1 MDDHLTIFSQNC
13 RGGLSVA
20 TKRRDLFHYMKSKK
34 YNIICLQD
42 THINNKLES
51 FIKAEWGY
59 DAYFSSYTTNSRG
72 VMVLI
77 NNNFEQKV
85 ERVKTDKNGNFI
97 ILDMKIQNK
106 KITLVNLYGPN
117 EDNVQF
123 YDNLT
128 KKVAEFENENVIMC
142 GDWNLVLNA
151 DIDSSNYLHIN
162 NPKARQFVLNFIE
175 EDNFLD
181 AWRIM
186 NEESRKYTWRRLNP
200 VKKQARLDFFLVS
213 ETMFQFVTNTDIIS
227 GYRTD
232 HSSIILK
239 IKLQESE
246 RGRGYWKFNNS
257 LLKDKSYIEEIKKT
271 IEEVKN
277 TYVINVNDVK
287 RDNISNN
294 DIKFNINDQ
303 LFLETLLMIIRG
315 NTIKYSSIKKKK
327 KIEEEKKLEEEI
339 NFLENKINNDFIN
352 TEAETIQVLEQKKVR
367 LVEIRKE
374 KIEGVMLRSKCRYQD
389 LGEKPTHY
397 FFSLENRNYTSKVIN
412 KIIEDNGTEYTETK
426 DILNSQKRFYEQL
439 CEENNELDDRPIE
452 SVIGEN
458 NNKLLNIE
466 AEKLEGKILYSCI
479 LNWRKH

>member
-1 MDDHLTIFSQNC
+1 M
-13 RGGLSVA
+13 R
-20 TKRRDLFHYMKSKK
+20 
-34 YNIICLQD
+34 
-42 THINNKLES
+42 KL
-51 FIKAEWGY
+51 
-59 DAYFSSYTTNSRG
+59 
-72 VMVLI
+72 
-77 NNNFEQKV
+77 
-85 ERVKTDKNGNFI
+85 
-97 ILDMKIQNK
+97 
-106 KITLVNLYGPN
+106 
-117 EDNVQF
+117 
-123 YDNLT
+123 
-128 KKVAEFENENVIMC
+128 
-142 GDWNLVLNA
+142 
-151 DIDSSNYLHIN
+151 
-162 NPKARQFVLNFIE
+162 
-175 EDNFLD
+175 
-181 AWRIM
+181 
-186 NEESRKYTWRRLNP
+186 
-200 VKKQARLDFFLVS
+200 
-213 ETMFQFVTNTDIIS
+213 
-227 GYRTD
+227 
-232 HSSIILK
+232 
-239 IKLQESE
+239 
-246 RGRGYWKFNNS
+246 
-257 LLKDKSYIEEIKKT
+257 KKT

-287 RDNISNN
+287 RDNISND

-339 NFLENKINNDFIN
+339 NILENKINNDFIN

-439 CEENNELDDRPIE
+439 YEENNELDDRPIE

-466 AEKLEGKILYSCI
+466 AEKLEGKILYTE
-479 LNWRKH
+479 LAQALKHMKNEKSPGQDGFTVEFFLFFLD